1 MSSPS
6 KYGVGK
12 REPKTK
18 TSNLAGYE
26 AARTAASKG
35 MSALDQLEL
44 EDQGDVYDMMDDD
57 EYEKLVEKRRAEQ
70 EFVVDD
76 GKSRDHGGQLFSN
89 PALSHLATPP
99 LTNPLQYRGQRLR

>member
-1 MSSPS
+1 MASPS

-76 GKSRDHGGQLFSN
+76 GKSRVLGGQHFSN

>member
-76 GKSRDHGGQLFSN
+76 GKSRDMVANFFQTQLF
-89 PALSHLATPP
+89 LTLQLPP
-99 LTNPLQYRGQRLR
+99 